1 MQHWVDTQ
9 QLRHHYDWR
18 GNQIAAH
25 AWNELTLSISQP
37 TTQYYRMQKGFED
50 CCIKLGEVAT
60 LISRTPL
67 HVALLPAWGQGYPSI
82 LPKLVWK
89 GYTLIPKASHNP
101 IFIIA
106 KLGCTLPHANTILP
120 KLDSNPCVAVP
131 CRYSVAYFDRIAVF
145 KAPYRWTSI
154 KGEGSCA
161 LHRLVSYSCIYEAH
175 MSPTLKGSSAIQR
188 FERSDAIEIR
198 DGITFNFYTG
208 LPHVQNP
215 TYGTNCMN
223 HANLGRAWMRWLRYT
238 ATSTPFN
245 NTKACN
251 QHYLDR

>member
-1 MQHWVDTQ
+1 
-9 QLRHHYDWR
+9 
-18 GNQIAAH
+18 
-25 AWNELTLSISQP
+25 
-37 TTQYYRMQKGFED
+37 MQKGFWILLYRVGVSYSHFKD
-50 CCIKLGEVAT
+50 TSPCSLAPSLGT
-60 LISRTPL
+60 RLPL
-67 HVALLPAWGQGYPSI
+67 HTAKVGVERLYPHSQGFPQSYLHYCQTGLYI
-82 LPKLVWK
+82 
-89 GYTLIPKASHNP
+89 
-101 IFIIA
+101 
-106 KLGCTLPHANTILP
+106 ANTILP

-145 KAPYRWTSI
+145 KAPYRWTSV

-188 FERSDAIEIR
+188 FERSDAIKIR

-251 QHYLDR
+251 QQYLDR